1 MKFLLKNFGKTK
13 FQNFSCGH
21 YKQNIT
27 LNKKI
32 IQLRSIAA
40 VNKNKIQYN
49 LVDTLHHSRNSI
61 AVNYIKKLPIS
72 KPR

>member
-32 IQLRSIAA
+32 IQLRGIAA
-40 VNKNKIQYN
+40 DKQK
-49 LVDTLHHSRNSI
+49 
-61 AVNYIKKLPIS
+61 
-72 KPR
+72 